1 VPFLSALLVIL
12 LGLSSATP
20 TGDPADEHFFPS
32 RSWGSANQTYGAT
45 LIDINGDGEPDP
57 LLNWHND
64 QPATL
69 LLNRGSLTF
78 SRPSVPWSFPM
89 DRHACAWGE
98 ANGDGSPDLYCSQGA
113 RSGTGIGPKELWS
126 SDPWEEWAAHAGID
140 NPMARG
146 RSVNW
151 LDYDL
156 DGDLDLFTGA
166 VQRDTF
172 GDQLYRN
179 DRGHFT
185 PVGAG
190 VSGLRWTQQSTTAD
204 WNHDGW
210 PDLLLLQGVD
220 SNTVRAFLNN
230 HGVFVHARLAHTR
243 GPWKAAA
250 WGDYD
255 GDGWPDL
262 NLIALGRSLI
272 LHNDH
277 GSFHVVHDSL
287 LVRGRASV
295 WLDANNDR
303 LPDLYVVQ
311 SAPGIDPGSTGDAS
325 DRLILQYRPGH
336 FKKVVLP
343 ETSGWTGAGQSVAA
357 GDVNGDHRVD
367 VLVSNGRERWLGRQ
381 HLLTNRIHGGGGASV
396 VLHGTRWNPL
406 GFGARVRVTVGTRSR
421 WIELNDMVA
430 GLSQSSAIVNV
441 GLGSASY
448 AWVRIVWA
456 NGLCDQVKVR
466 RGGTRQVTIGSARC

>member
-1 VPFLSALLVIL
+1 
-12 LGLSSATP
+12 
-20 TGDPADEHFFPS
+20 
-32 RSWGSANQTYGAT
+32 
-45 LIDINGDGEPDP
+45 
-57 LLNWHND
+57 
-64 QPATL
+64 
-69 LLNRGSLTF
+69 
-78 SRPSVPWSFPM
+78 
-89 DRHACAWGE
+89 
-98 ANGDGSPDLYCSQGA
+98 
-113 RSGTGIGPKELWS
+113 
-126 SDPWEEWAAHAGID
+126 
-140 NPMARG
+140 MARG

-220 SNTVRAFLNN
+220 SNTVRAFVNN

-262 NLIALGRSLI
+262 NLISLGRSLI

-311 SAPGIDPGSTGDAS
+311 CAPGIDPGSTGDAS

-381 HLLTNRIHGGGGASV
+381 HLLTNRMHAGGGASV

-430 GLSQSSAIVNV
+430 GLSQSSAVVNV